1 MDSGAACDTESG
13 AAMTSSVAGILGFE
27 FAALLLPIA
36 GLACA
41 AFIVLV
47 LKWALSDSWDG
58 DH

>member
-1 MDSGAACDTESG
+1 
-13 AAMTSSVAGILGFE
+13 MTSSVAGILGFE
-27 FAALLLPIA
+27 FAALLLPLA